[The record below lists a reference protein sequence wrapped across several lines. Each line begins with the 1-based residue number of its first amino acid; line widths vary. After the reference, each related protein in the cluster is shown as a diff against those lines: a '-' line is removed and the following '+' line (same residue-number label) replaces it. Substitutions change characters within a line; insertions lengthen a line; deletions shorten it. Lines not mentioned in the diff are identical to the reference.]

1 MLNKKIACPKCGECE
16 NLHIN
21 YNHSKSN
28 YAIDDV
34 LCNEC
39 GEFFDIDNFSKE

>member
-1 MLNKKIACPKCGECE
+1 MEEDEIICPKCGEKE

-21 YNHSKSN
+21 YD
-28 YAIDDV
+28 YTQPDLPVLDI

-39 GEFFDIDNFSKE
+39 GEYFNLK